1 MGHFKGV
8 NSMSK
13 DWFLEDEDD
22 IFIGSAK
29 SKYFDIARSANKEI
43 VEDEFDKLL
52 EKLAVMEL
60 LLSKEMDEEFD
71 INRVIKEYVIRNLD
85 EVEQMK
91 KGLYV
96 ELTGDIVSR
105 LDS

>member
-8 NSMSK
+8 NNMAK

-22 IFIGSAK
+22 IFVGSPK
-29 SKYFDIARSANKEI
+29 SKYFDISRQANNEI

-52 EKLAVMEL
+52 EKVAVMEI
-60 LLSKEMDEEFD
+60 LLSKDKDVDFD
-71 INRVIKEYVIRNLD
+71 INKLIKQYVFENME
-85 EVEQMK
+85 EVEEMK
-91 KGLYV
+91 KGLYI
-96 ELTGDIVSR
+96 ELTGDIVCR

>member
-1 MGHFKGV
+1 MPK
-8 NSMSK
+8 N
-13 DWFLEDEDD
+13 WFLEDEDD

-29 SKYFDIARSANKEI
+29 SKYFDVIRQVNKEI
-43 VEDEFDKLL
+43 VEEEFDKLL
-52 EKLAVMEL
+52 EKVAVMEL
-60 LLSKEMDEEFD
+60 LLSKDKSDDFD
-71 INRVIKEYVIRNLD
+71 INDEIRQYVLQNLD

-96 ELTGDIVSR
+96 ELTGDIISR

>member
-1 MGHFKGV
+1 
-8 NSMSK
+8 MSK

-22 IFIGSAK
+22 IFTGTPK
-29 SKYFDIARSANKEI
+29 SKYFDVVRQANNEI

-52 EKLAVMEL
+52 EKMAVMEL
-60 LLSKEMDEEFD
+60 LLSKDKDVDFD
-71 INRVIKEYVIRNLD
+71 INQVIRNFVFENLD

-96 ELTGDIVSR
+96 ELTGDIVCR

>member
-1 MGHFKGV
+1 
-8 NSMSK
+8 MSK

-22 IFIGSAK
+22 IFIGSPK
-29 SKYFDIARSANKEI
+29 SKYFDVAKAANSEI
-43 VEDEFDKLL
+43 VEEKFDKLL
-52 EKLAVMEL
+52 EKVAVMEI
-60 LLSKEMDEEFD
+60 LLSKDKDVDFD
-71 INRVIKEYVIRNLD
+71 INDVVKQYVIQNLD

-96 ELTGDIVSR
+96 ELTGDIICR

>member
-1 MGHFKGV
+1 
-8 NSMSK
+8 MSK

-22 IFIGSAK
+22 IFTGSPK
-29 SKYFDIARSANKEI
+29 SKYFDVSRQANDEI

-52 EKLAVMEL
+52 EKVAVMEL
-60 LLSKEMDEEFD
+60 LLSKDKDEEFD
-71 INRVIKEYVIRNLD
+71 VNNLIRQYVFENMD

-91 KGLYV
+91 KGLYI
-96 ELTGDIVSR
+96 ELTGDIICR

>member
-1 MGHFKGV
+1 MAKE
-8 NSMSK
+8 
-13 DWFLEDEDD
+13 WFLEDEDD
-22 IFIGSAK
+22 IFTGSPK
-29 SKYFDIARSANKEI
+29 SKYFDIANQANKEI

-52 EKLAVMEL
+52 EKVAVMEL
-60 LLSKEMDEEFD
+60 LLSQDKDEEFD
-71 INRVIKEYVIRNLD
+71 INRVIKQYVFENGD

-96 ELTGDIVSR
+96 ELAGDIVCR

>member
-1 MGHFKGV
+1 
-8 NSMSK
+8 MSK

-22 IFIGSAK
+22 IFVGSPK
-29 SKYFDIARSANKEI
+29 SKYFDIANQANDEI
-43 VEDEFDKLL
+43 VQDEFDKLL
-52 EKLAVMEL
+52 EKVAVMEI
-60 LLSKEMDEEFD
+60 LLSKDKDVDFD
-71 INRVIKEYVIRNLD
+71 INNVIRQYVFENGD

-96 ELTGDIVSR
+96 ELAGDIVCR